1 MKRLNFLLAAAAA
14 LSVAGLACAQPAGP
28 SSQPSQPYSSEQP
41 LPAHP
46 SAPAQTQ
53 PDPSADDQAVAAD
66 PAAAELSHE
75 PPAQAGTAAPAASP
89 STRLAAIV
97 PSGMTPR
104 EACLGFDSVAQCA
117 ATLHAA
123 QNLNLPYPGLKSK
136 VTGGQNLAAAIHDL
150 KPSADAKAEAR
161 KAVDQARAD
170 LRPARG

>member
-1 MKRLNFLLAAAAA
+1 MKRLNPLLAAAAT
-14 LSVAGLACAQPAGP
+14 LSLAGLAGAQPADP

-41 LPAHP
+41 MPARP
-46 SAPAQTQ
+46 ATPAQTQ
-53 PDPSADDQAVAAD
+53 PDPAANEQAVVAA
-66 PAAAELSHE
+66 PSAAEPSQQ
-75 PPAQAGTAAPAASP
+75 PPAPAGTAGPPVSP

-97 PSGMTPR
+97 PSGMTAQ

-150 KPSADAKAEAR
+150 KRSADAKAEAR

-170 LRPARG
+170 LMPTRS

>member
-1 MKRLNFLLAAAAA
+1 MKRLNSLLAAAAA
-14 LSVAGLACAQPAGP
+14 LCVAGLAGAQPADS

-41 LPAHP
+41 MPAHP
-46 SAPAQTQ
+46 AVPAQTQ
-53 PDPSADDQAVAAD
+53 PDPAADDQAVAAE
-66 PAAAELSHE
+66 PSQQ
-75 PPAQAGTAAPAASP
+75 PPAQAGTAGPPASP

-97 PSGMTPR
+97 PSGMTPQ

-170 LRPARG
+170 LMPARG

>member
-1 MKRLNFLLAAAAA
+1 MKRVNSLLAAAAA
-14 LSVAGLACAQPAGP
+14 LSLAGLACAQPP
-28 SSQPSQPYSSEQP
+28 DPPSQPSQPYSSEQP
-41 LPAHP
+41 MPAHP
-46 SAPAQTQ
+46 STPAQTQ
-53 PDPSADDQAVAAD
+53 PDPSAADQAT
-66 PAAAELSHE
+66 AAEPSQA
-75 PPAQAGTAAPAASP
+75 PPAQAGTAGPPASP

-97 PSGMTPR
+97 PSGMTPQ

-170 LRPARG
+170 LIPSRG

>member
-1 MKRLNFLLAAAAA
+1 
-14 LSVAGLACAQPAGP
+14 
-28 SSQPSQPYSSEQP
+28 
-41 LPAHP
+41 
-46 SAPAQTQ
+46 
-53 PDPSADDQAVAAD
+53 
-66 PAAAELSHE
+66 
-75 PPAQAGTAAPAASP
+75 
-89 STRLAAIV
+89 
-97 PSGMTPR
+97 MTPQ

-170 LRPARG
+170 LMPARG

>member
-1 MKRLNFLLAAAAA
+1 MKRLNSLLAAAAA
-14 LSVAGLACAQPAGP
+14 LSLSGLAGA
-28 SSQPSQPYSSEQP
+28 QPSQPYSSEQP
-41 LPAHP
+41 IPAHP
-46 SAPAQTQ
+46 ATPAQMQ
-53 PDPSADDQAVAAD
+53 PDPAADDQAVAAD
-66 PAAAELSHE
+66 PSAAEPSQQ
-75 PPAQAGTAAPAASP
+75 PPAQAGAAGPPAP
-89 STRLAAIV
+89 PRTRLAAIV
-97 PSGMTPR
+97 PSGMTPQ

-170 LRPARG
+170 LMPARG

>member
-1 MKRLNFLLAAAAA
+1 MKRLNTLLAAAAA
-14 LSVAGLACAQPAGP
+14 LSVAALAGAQPADP
-28 SSQPSQPYSSEQP
+28 SSQPYSSEQP
-41 LPAHP
+41 MPAHP
-46 SAPAQTQ
+46 AVPAQTQ
-53 PDPSADDQAVAAD
+53 PGPAADDQAVAAD
-66 PAAAELSHE
+66 PSAAEPSQQ
-75 PPAQAGTAAPAASP
+75 PPALAGTAGPPASP

-97 PSGMTPR
+97 PSGMTPQ

-170 LRPARG
+170 LMPARG

>member
-1 MKRLNFLLAAAAA
+1 MKRLNSLLAAAAA
-14 LSVAGLACAQPAGP
+14 LSLAGLAWAQPADP

-41 LPAHP
+41 MPAHP

-53 PDPSADDQAVAAD
+53 PDPSAADQATATD
-66 PAAAELSHE
+66 PSAAEPSQA
-75 PPAQAGTAAPAASP
+75 PPAQAATAGPPASP
-89 STRLAAIV
+89 SARLAAIV
-97 PSGMTPR
+97 PSGMTPQQ
-104 EACLGFDSVAQCA
+104 ACLGFDSVAQCA

-170 LRPARG
+170 LIPSRG